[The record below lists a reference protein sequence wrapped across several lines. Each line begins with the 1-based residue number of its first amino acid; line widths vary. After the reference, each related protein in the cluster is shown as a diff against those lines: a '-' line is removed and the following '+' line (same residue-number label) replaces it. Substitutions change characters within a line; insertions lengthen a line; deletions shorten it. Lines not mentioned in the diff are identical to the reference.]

1 MAGPSPCFCNVIYED
16 GRHELLIRSTLVKDT
31 LDLRGE
37 YVLLFAQDMTSIRK
51 IEEANR
57 QLMLTSRHD
66 KLTGLLNRAAAEK
79 LISEHLDLVGA
90 SSSYC
95 FLLLDIDYFKSVNE
109 SLRAP
114 RGGLGPAI
122 HGQFLRNPSGPAMC
136 SAVGVGTSLCF
147 SSRRQSREISA

>member
-1 MAGPSPCFCNVIYED
+1 MRTAGTSY
-16 GRHELLIRSTLVKDT
+16 IRSTLVKDT

-79 LISEHLDLVGA
+79 LIAEHLDLVGA
-90 SSSYC
+90 SS
-95 FLLLDIDYFKSVNE
+95 
-109 SLRAP
+109 RA
-114 RGGLGPAI
+114 I
-122 HGQFLRNPSGPAMC
+122 VFCC
-136 SAVGVGTSLCF
+136 STSTI
-147 SSRRQSREISA
+147 RRA

>member
-1 MAGPSPCFCNVIYED
+1 MLPQQTFKEQILWFAENVVVPEERENYIQYFALDNLVARIRENSGGTVSMFCNVIYED

-66 KLTGLLNRAAAEK
+66 KLTGLLNRARRK
-79 LISEHLDLVGA
+79 
-90 SSSYC
+90 SSFPS
-95 FLLLDIDYFKSVNE
+95 IWIWW
-109 SLRAP
+109 
-114 RGGLGPAI
+114 GLPPAI
-122 HGQFLRNPSGPAMC
+122 VFCC
-136 SAVGVGTSLCF
+136 STSTI
-147 SSRRQSREISA
+147 SRA